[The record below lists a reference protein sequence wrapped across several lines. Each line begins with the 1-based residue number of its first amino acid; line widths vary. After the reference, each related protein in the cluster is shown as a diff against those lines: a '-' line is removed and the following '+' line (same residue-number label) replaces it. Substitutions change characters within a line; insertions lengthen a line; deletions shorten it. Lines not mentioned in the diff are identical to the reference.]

1 MVPPSRQAVPVTVPQ
16 LAARLGVSRVTIY
29 HRVVRGS
36 IPAEK
41 PGRDYIISAQT
52 AHRLTRERHARI
64 SAGVH
69 RVVSEYGS
77 VLERLGR
84 E

>member
-1 MVPPSRQAVPVTVPQ
+1 MTLPQ
-16 LAARLGVSRVTIY
+16 LAARLGVSRITVY

-41 PGRDYIISAQT
+41 PGRDYIISART
-52 AHRLTRERHARI
+52 AQRLTRERNAQI
-64 SAGVH
+64 AAGVR